1 MKKLFWFAAACLICQ
16 PLIFRS
22 ALAGGIS
29 RSGETEFKS
38 AGTNAPDGKWHTIQ
52 VPPRRNLPK
61 IHFYDKLNPVWWL
74 KNSDEPS
81 PPADYKPNDKLRKL
95 KWSFRNPFH
104 NFSNYVI
111 GIGDKQFTRSGRYPD
126 KISSPRGGWNFS
138 VAHRTWRW
146 LPLISYRRG
155 RFEFYL
161 GWRERGNFGAKI
173 NVKGKDKPKPNS
185 APHLTSSS
193 DNKSLSAP

>member
-1 MKKLFWFAAACLICQ
+1 MRKLLLAAVAWIICQ
-16 PLIFRS
+16 PLFLRS
-22 ALAGGIS
+22 EPADAIS
-29 RSGETEFKS
+29 RTENTPPKYS
-38 AGTNAPDGKWHTIQ
+38 TTNSLEGKWHTIQ
-52 VPPRRNLPK
+52 VTPRRDLPK

-74 KNSDEPS
+74 KNSDEPA
-81 PPADYKPNDKLRKL
+81 PPADYKPHDKLRKL
-95 KWSFRNPFH
+95 KWNFRNPFH

-111 GIGDKQFTRSGRYPD
+111 GISDKKFTRSGRYPD

-173 NVKGKDKPKPNS
+173 NVTDAKKSKQNS
-185 APHLTSSS
+185 PAHLSSPS
-193 DNKSLSAP
+193 ESKSLPAP